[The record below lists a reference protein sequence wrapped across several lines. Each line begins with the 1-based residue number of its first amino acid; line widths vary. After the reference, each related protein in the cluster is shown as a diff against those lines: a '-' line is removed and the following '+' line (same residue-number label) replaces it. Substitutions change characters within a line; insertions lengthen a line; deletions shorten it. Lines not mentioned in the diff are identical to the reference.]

1 MVDQNDLQT
10 LDSENIT
17 FVLLLIDCNIC
28 FQNQAHRTA
37 LDRLIVSMAGAKYRN
52 NYYTYGTVMKFDNL
66 IDFAIMN
73 HMRGSAKLNFH
84 FPSNSY

>member
-1 MVDQNDLQT
+1 M
-10 LDSENIT
+10 IR
-17 FVLLLIDCNIC
+17 LIVKGRFSPSVCLSISS
-28 FQNQAHRTA
+28 H
-37 LDRLIVSMAGAKYRN
+37 IVSMAGAKYRN

-73 HMRGSAKLNFH
+73 HMRGSAKFNFH